1 MDIKDRLQA
10 DVKTAL
16 RASDKARLTVLRMAL
31 AAVKQREVDDRVE
44 LSDGQVMAVIEK
56 MVKQRRESITQFDK
70 GGRADLADKER
81 AEIDVLAPY
90 LPEPLSQDELE
101 QLVADIIADTGAA
114 GMKDMGKVMGQIKAR
129 AAGRA
134 DMSAVGALVRAR
146 LGA

>member
-1 MDIKDRLQA
+1 MAIKDDLQA
-10 DVKTAL
+10 DVKDAL
-16 RASDKARLTVLRMAL
+16 RAADKARVTVLRMAL
-31 AAVKQREVDDRVE
+31 AAIKQREVDDRVE
-44 LSDGQVMAVIEK
+44 LDEQQVLGIVEK

-81 AEIDVLAPY
+81 AEITVLERY
-90 LPEPLSQDELE
+90 LPEQLSDAELE
-101 QLVADIIADTGAA
+101 ALVAGVIADTGAA
-114 GMKDMGKVMGQIKAR
+114 GMRDMGKVMGQIKAK

>member
-1 MDIKDRLQA
+1 MAIKDQLQA

-16 RASDKARLTVLRMAL
+16 RASDKGRLMVLRMAL

-44 LSDGQVMAVIEK
+44 LNDDQVMAVIEK
-56 MVKQRRESITQFDK
+56 MVKQRRESIAQFDK
-70 GGRADLADKER
+70 GGRTDLSDKER
-81 AEIDVLAPY
+81 AEIEILTPY
-90 LPEPLSQDELE
+90 LPEQLSEAELQ
-101 QLVADIIADTGAA
+101 QLVTDIITDTGAS